1 MAELITD
8 TGKRKELL
16 EVFEAEVAVLK
27 ELEKAVQGRADKASN
42 GDKAR
47 ITARLSAI
55 TKALAEVATL
65 EAGKALMTE
74 QRELT
79 EELTLAERIELN
91 MQDGVK
97 AELEALAIP
106 FYQQEAKAVTALRAL
121 YIEVYNTTTPL
132 TVQAD
137 YTAIRELNHPVRI
150 AVGQVFYTL
159 SEHEVLAKSWNG
171 NIQSKAVKDKNGERV
186 TLGRGGEVFPREL
199 EAIKDA
205 VSSNKGP
212 IGLGGYGN

>member
-1 MAELITD
+1 MAELITG

-27 ELEKAVQGRADKASN
+27 ELEKAVTARAEKATN

-55 TKALAEVATL
+55 TKALAEIATVDQ
-65 EAGKALMTE
+65 GKALMTE

-91 MQDGVK
+91 MQDGFK
-97 AELEALAIP
+97 TELEQLAIP
-106 FYQQEAKAVTALRAL
+106 FYQQEAKAMEALRAL
-121 YIEVYNTTTPL
+121 YKEVYNTTTPQ

-137 YTAIRELNHPVRI
+137 LTAIKGLTYPI
-150 AVGQVFYTL
+150 TGAVSQVFYTL
-159 SEHEVLAKSWNG
+159 SQHEVLAKSWNG
-171 NIQSKAVKDKNGERV
+171 LILSKQVTGKNGERV
-186 TLGRGGEVFPREL
+186 TLGRSVVVNTDAL
-199 EAIKDA
+199 ERIRDV
-205 VSSNKGP
+205 VSQDSRK
-212 IGLGGYGN
+212 LGGGI